1 MIVAEQKQ
9 LQELKDLIG
18 SAEKVLVVGCGT
30 CVTVCFAGGEREAAI
45 VASSLRMASKLDG
58 NSVELII
65 SDIKMPEM
73 DGKRFYA
80 EIREKKP
87 ELISRLIF
95 ITGDTLNSETRAF
108 LREIKGHHL
117 KKPFSFDEITD
128 VIHAV
133 TRKNSQRRLF

>member
-1 MIVAEQKQ
+1 VIKATTGADA
-9 LQELKDLIG
+9 L
-18 SAEKVLVVGCGT
+18 A
-30 CVTVCFAGGEREAAI
+30 
-45 VASSLRMASKLDG
+45 KLDG

-73 DGKRFYA
+73 DGKRLYT
-80 EIREKKP
+80 EIKMKKP
-87 ELISRLIF
+87 DLLSRLIF

-133 TRKNSQRRLF
+133 TRRNSQRQLF

>member
-1 MIVAEQKQ
+1 
-9 LQELKDLIG
+9 
-18 SAEKVLVVGCGT
+18 
-30 CVTVCFAGGEREAAI
+30 
-45 VASSLRMASKLDG
+45 
-58 NSVELII
+58 
-65 SDIKMPEM
+65 MPEM

-117 KKPFSFDEITD
+117 KKPFSFDEITE